1 MPRKKEPSF
10 EEALARLEQI
20 VGEMEQGELNLQD
33 LVLRYSEGVTLAN
46 QCTQSLSRAEKA
58 MDLLLQSRTAKIYA
72 SPLRITATACR
83 RR

>member
-58 MDLLLQSRTAKIYA
+58 MDLLLQDKDDEAMTT
-72 SPLRITATACR
+72 PLEIEKEQGQ
-83 RR
+83 

>member
-10 EEALARLEQI
+10 EEALTRLEQI

-33 LVLRYSEGVTLAN
+33 LVLRYSEGVALAN

-58 MDLLLQSRTAKIYA
+58 MDLLLQDKDGEAMTT
-72 SPLRITATACR
+72 PLEIEKEQGK
-83 RR
+83 

>member
-20 VGEMEQGELNLQD
+20 VGEMEQGQLNLQD

-58 MDLLLQSRTAKIYA
+58 MDLLLQDKDGEAMTT
-72 SPLRITATACR
+72 PLEIEK
-83 RR
+83 

>member
-58 MDLLLQSRTAKIYA
+58 MDLLLQDKDGEAMTT
-72 SPLRITATACR
+72 PLEIEKEQEK
-83 RR
+83 

>member
-58 MDLLLQSRTAKIYA
+58 MDLLLQDKDGEAITT
-72 SPLRITATACR
+72 PLEIEKEQGK
-83 RR
+83 

>member
-20 VGEMEQGELNLQD
+20 VGEMEQGELNLQE

-58 MDLLLQSRTAKIYA
+58 MDLLLQDKDGEAMTT
-72 SPLRITATACR
+72 PLEIEKEQGK
-83 RR
+83 

>member
-33 LVLRYSEGVTLAN
+33 LVMRYSEGVTLAN

-58 MDLLLQSRTAKIYA
+58 MDLLLQDKDGEAMTT
-72 SPLRITATACR
+72 PLEIEKEQGK
-83 RR
+83 

>member
-1 MPRKKEPSF
+1 MPRKKEPSV

-58 MDLLLQSRTAKIYA
+58 MDLLLQDKDGEAMTT
-72 SPLRITATACR
+72 PLEIEKEQGK
-83 RR
+83 

>member
-10 EEALARLEQI
+10 EESLARLEQI

-58 MDLLLQSRTAKIYA
+58 MDLLLQDKDGEAMTT
-72 SPLRITATACR
+72 PLEIEKEQGK
-83 RR
+83 

>member
-58 MDLLLQSRTAKIYA
+58 MDLLLQDKDGEAMTTALEIEKEQGK
-72 SPLRITATACR
+72 
-83 RR
+83 

>member
-46 QCTQSLSRAEKA
+46 KCTQSLSRAEKA
-58 MDLLLQSRTAKIYA
+58 MDLLLQDKDGEAMTT
-72 SPLRITATACR
+72 PLEIEKEQGK
-83 RR
+83 

>member
-20 VGEMEQGELNLQD
+20 VGEMEQGEMNLQD

-58 MDLLLQSRTAKIYA
+58 MDLLLQDKDGEAMTT
-72 SPLRITATACR
+72 PLEIEKEQGK
-83 RR
+83 

>member
-58 MDLLLQSRTAKIYA
+58 MDLLLQDEDGEAMTT
-72 SPLRITATACR
+72 PLEIEKEQGK
-83 RR
+83 

>member
-58 MDLLLQSRTAKIYA
+58 MDLLLQDKDGEAMTT
-72 SPLRITATACR
+72 PLEIKKQQGK
-83 RR
+83 

>member
-33 LVLRYSEGVTLAN
+33 LVLRYSEGVTFAN

-58 MDLLLQSRTAKIYA
+58 MDLLLQDKDGEAMTT
-72 SPLRITATACR
+72 PLEIEKEQGK
-83 RR
+83 

>member
-58 MDLLLQSRTAKIYA
+58 MDLLLQDKDGEAMTT
-72 SPLRITATACR
+72 PLEIEKEQGK
-83 RR
+83 

>member
-46 QCTQSLSRAEKA
+46 QCTQSRSRAEKA
-58 MDLLLQSRTAKIYA
+58 MDLLLQDKDGEAMTT
-72 SPLRITATACR
+72 PLEIEKEQGK
-83 RR
+83 

>member
-58 MDLLLQSRTAKIYA
+58 MDLLLQDKDGEAMTT
-72 SPLRITATACR
+72 PLEIEKE
-83 RR
+83 

>member
-33 LVLRYSEGVTLAN
+33 LVLRYSQGVTLAN

-58 MDLLLQSRTAKIYA
+58 MDLLLQDKDGEAMTT
-72 SPLRITATACR
+72 PLEIEKEQGK
-83 RR
+83 

>member
-20 VGEMEQGELNLQD
+20 VGEMEQGELNLQN

-58 MDLLLQSRTAKIYA
+58 MDLLLQDKDGEAMTT
-72 SPLRITATACR
+72 PLEIEKEQGK
-83 RR
+83 

>member
-20 VGEMEQGELNLQD
+20 IGEMEQGELNLQD

-58 MDLLLQSRTAKIYA
+58 MDLLLQDKDGEAMTT
-72 SPLRITATACR
+72 PLEIEKEQGK
-83 RR
+83 

>member
-1 MPRKKEPSF
+1 MPRKKKPSF

-58 MDLLLQSRTAKIYA
+58 MDLLLQDKDGEAMTT
-72 SPLRITATACR
+72 PLEIEKEQGK
-83 RR
+83 

>member
-46 QCTQSLSRAEKA
+46 QCTQCLSRAEKA
-58 MDLLLQSRTAKIYA
+58 MDLLLQDKDGEAMTT
-72 SPLRITATACR
+72 PLEIEKEQGK
-83 RR
+83 

>member
-10 EEALARLEQI
+10 EEALARLKQI

-58 MDLLLQSRTAKIYA
+58 MDLLLQDKDGEAMTT
-72 SPLRITATACR
+72 PLEIEKEQGK
-83 RR
+83 

>member
-58 MDLLLQSRTAKIYA
+58 MDLLLQDKDGEAMTT
-72 SPLRITATACR
+72 PLEIEEEQGK
-83 RR
+83 

>member
-1 MPRKKEPSF
+1 MPWKKAPSF

-58 MDLLLQSRTAKIYA
+58 MDLLLQDKDGEAMTT
-72 SPLRITATACR
+72 PLEIEKEQGK
-83 RR
+83 

>member
-58 MDLLLQSRTAKIYA
+58 MDLLLQDKDDEAMTT
-72 SPLRITATACR
+72 PLEIEKEQGK
-83 RR
+83 

>member
-33 LVLRYSEGVTLAN
+33 LVLRYSERVTLAN

-58 MDLLLQSRTAKIYA
+58 MDLLLQDKDGEAMTT
-72 SPLRITATACR
+72 PLEIEKEQGK
-83 RR
+83 

>member
-1 MPRKKEPSF
+1 MSRKKEPSF

-58 MDLLLQSRTAKIYA
+58 MDLLLQDKDGEAMTT
-72 SPLRITATACR
+72 PLEIEKEQGK
-83 RR
+83 

>member
-33 LVLRYSEGVTLAN
+33 LVLRYSEDRKSVV
-46 QCTQSLSRAEKA
+46 
-58 MDLLLQSRTAKIYA
+58 
-72 SPLRITATACR
+72 
-83 RR
+83 

>member
-33 LVLRYSEGVTLAN
+33 LVLRYSEGVTHAN

-58 MDLLLQSRTAKIYA
+58 MDLLLQDKDGEAMTT
-72 SPLRITATACR
+72 PLEIEKEQGK
-83 RR
+83 

>member
-1 MPRKKEPSF
+1 MPRRKEPSF

-58 MDLLLQSRTAKIYA
+58 MDLLLQDKDGEAMTT
-72 SPLRITATACR
+72 PLEIEKEQGK
-83 RR
+83 

>member
-33 LVLRYSEGVTLAN
+33 LVLRYTEGVTLAN

-58 MDLLLQSRTAKIYA
+58 MDLLLQDKDGEAMTT
-72 SPLRITATACR
+72 PLEIEKEQGK
-83 RR
+83 

>member
-58 MDLLLQSRTAKIYA
+58 MDLLLQDKDGEAMTTTLEIEKEQGK
-72 SPLRITATACR
+72 
-83 RR
+83 

>member
-58 MDLLLQSRTAKIYA
+58 LDLLLQDKDGEAMTTALEIEKEQGK
-72 SPLRITATACR
+72 
-83 RR
+83 

>member
-58 MDLLLQSRTAKIYA
+58 MDLLLQDKDGVAMTTPRAIDKEQGK
-72 SPLRITATACR
+72 
-83 RR
+83 

>member
-58 MDLLLQSRTAKIYA
+58 MDLLLQDKDGEAMTT
-72 SPLRITATACR
+72 PLEIEKDQGK
-83 RR
+83 

>member
-10 EEALARLEQI
+10 EEAFARLEQI

-58 MDLLLQSRTAKIYA
+58 MDLLLQDKDGEAMTT
-72 SPLRITATACR
+72 PLEIKKEQGK
-83 RR
+83 